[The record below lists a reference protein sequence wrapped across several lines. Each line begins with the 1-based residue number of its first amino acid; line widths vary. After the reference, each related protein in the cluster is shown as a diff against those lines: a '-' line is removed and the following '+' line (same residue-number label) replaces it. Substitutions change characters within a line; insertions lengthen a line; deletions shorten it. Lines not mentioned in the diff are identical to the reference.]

1 MISQFILI
9 RRIQSSSEL
18 ETETEMPLN
27 TSNGVID
34 AISDGYSIKTV
45 YHADETA
52 PQEDQTT
59 PLHPRLSNKTIYHPA
74 NKDFIREY
82 CDAFGVINEQG
93 LVKMTFIDDETNIK
107 YIAVEA
113 LLVKRKRIRDKF
125 FDE

>member
-1 MISQFILI
+1 
-9 RRIQSSSEL
+9 
-18 ETETEMPLN
+18 MPLN

-59 PLHPRLSNKTIYHPA
+59 PFHPRLGRKTIYQPA

-113 LLVKRKRIRDKF
+113 TLVKRKRIRDKF
-125 FDE
+125 FNE

>member
-1 MISQFILI
+1 LISNVSLS
-9 RRIQSSSEL
+9 RRVQSSSEL
-18 ETETEMPLN
+18 ETETKMPLN

-45 YHADETA
+45 YHADETT

-59 PLHPRLSNKTIYHPA
+59 PLHPRLSRKTIYHPA

-93 LVKMTFIDDETNIK
+93 LLKMTFIDDETNIK

>member
-1 MISQFILI
+1 
-9 RRIQSSSEL
+9 
-18 ETETEMPLN
+18 MPLT

-34 AISDGYSIKTV
+34 AISDGSSIKTI
-45 YHADETA
+45 YQADETS

-59 PLHPRLSNKTIYHPA
+59 PLHASLSNKTIYHPA
-74 NKDFIREY
+74 NKDFIREH

-93 LVKMTFIDDETNIK
+93 LVKMTFIDNKTHIK

-113 LLVKRKRIRDKF
+113 TLVKRKRIRDKF

>member
-1 MISQFILI
+1 MISQFILT
-9 RRIQSSSEL
+9 RRIQSSLEL
-18 ETETEMPLN
+18 ETEMPLD

-34 AISDGYSIKTV
+34 AISDGYSLKTV

-52 PQEDQTT
+52 PQEDQTS
-59 PLHPRLSNKTIYHPA
+59 PLHPRLSRKTIYNPA

-93 LVKMTFIDDETNIK
+93 LATMTFIDDETHIK

-113 LLVKRKRIRDKF
+113 TLVKRKRIRDKF
-125 FDE
+125 FNQ

>member
-1 MISQFILI
+1 
-9 RRIQSSSEL
+9 
-18 ETETEMPLN
+18 MPLN

-34 AISDGYSIKTV
+34 AISDGYSIKTI
-45 YHADETA
+45 YQADETA

-113 LLVKRKRIRDKF
+113 TLVKRKRIRDKF
-125 FDE
+125 FNE

>member
-1 MISQFILI
+1 
-9 RRIQSSSEL
+9 
-18 ETETEMPLN
+18 MPLD

-34 AISDGYSIKTV
+34 AISDGYSLKTI

-59 PLHPRLSNKTIYHPA
+59 PLHPRLRRKTIYHPA

-82 CDAFGVINEQG
+82 CDAFGIINGQG
-93 LVKMTFIDDETNIK
+93 LATMTFIDDETHIK

-113 LLVKRKRIRDKF
+113 TLVKRKRIRDKF
-125 FDE
+125 FNQ

>member
-1 MISQFILI
+1 
-9 RRIQSSSEL
+9 
-18 ETETEMPLN
+18 MPLN

-34 AISDGYSIKTV
+34 AISDGYSIKTI
-45 YHADETA
+45 YQADETA
-52 PQEDQTT
+52 PQEDQTK

-93 LVKMTFIDDETNIK
+93 LVKMTFIDGETHIK

-113 LLVKRKRIRDKF
+113 TLVKRKRIRDKF